1 MAGNNL
7 CDPWKTTCLCSFK
20 NVGENIRKDFFL
32 WQRYWCDVATLLR
45 LQEFSER
52 QRRMRRIHSMPV
64 SGGEWCFG
72 STESWAVVLVS
83 LSCYNKIHRLS
94 GLYNTL
100 EAGKSRLRCQQICLR
115 LSSWFIASD
124 FLLNPHMWEIAQ
136 VCSCPYWCT
145 NPING
150 APPSSSYP
158 NLIIS

>member
-20 NVGENIRKDFFL
+20 NVGENIRKDFFVAEILVWCCHTTAPPGIFWETKTHEKDSLYACVRRWMVL
-32 WQRYWCDVATLLR
+32 W
-45 LQEFSER
+45 
-52 QRRMRRIHSMPV
+52 IHS
-64 SGGEWCFG
+64 
-72 STESWAVVLVS
+72 ESWAVVLVS
-83 LSCYNKIHRLS
+83 SSCYNKIHRLS

-100 EAGKSRLRCQQICLR
+100 EAGKSRLRCQHICLR